1 MEHLLFATTSDT
13 HKLWKFSLSECS
25 QSTGYLLLL
34 SDERDDATVP
44 SPCQV
49 SPRSRSTWPRLL
61 ASRAGGTSPL
71 LLCLGRTLFP
81 LGEGGVG
88 PRPGGSDGWGVA
100 RIDTRE
106 GAEVFEDLC
115 HGAGRAF
122 LAQVQ
127 QVTDPLCC
135 QQLWRKT
142 LDCIVLHRKGKC
154 LSKYCT
160 LKHTNIT
167 PLVYPVYQRILRH
180 TSSKSNGILNYIE
193 LMLHG
198 ERYLLH
204 TPETETCISFRV

>member
-1 MEHLLFATTSDT
+1 MYIQLLLWSTCCLLLHLMYIHSNCESF
-13 HKLWKFSLSECS
+13 LS
-25 QSTGYLLLL
+25 QNVLRVQYYIYLLLL
-34 SDERDDATVP
+34 SDECDDATVP

-61 ASRAGGTSPL
+61 VSRAGGTSPL

-88 PRPGGSDGWGVA
+88 PCPGGSDGRGVA

-122 LAQVQ
+122 LTQVQ

-142 LDCIVLHRKGKC
+142 LDL
-154 LSKYCT
+154 
-160 LKHTNIT
+160 
-167 PLVYPVYQRILRH
+167 
-180 TSSKSNGILNYIE
+180 
-193 LMLHG
+193 
-198 ERYLLH
+198 
-204 TPETETCISFRV
+204 